1 MGKFIYTL
9 TIFLVFQGS
18 NSLLAQNKIKWMTWE
33 QAMEKSKVE
42 KKKIFID
49 IYTEWCGWCKKM
61 DKSTLSEGHL
71 ALYLNNNYYAVKF
84 DAERINPAILK
95 DKEYKYIKNGTKGYH
110 ELAIHFLQGQ
120 MSYPSMVFLDE
131 DLNLIQAIPG
141 YQDVKTF
148 EMIITYF
155 GSNSHKT
162 IPWQRYM
169 NTFQR
174 DAFFNMSVG
183 KN

>member
-1 MGKFIYTL
+1 MGRFIYIL
-9 TIFLVFQGS
+9 TAIILCQGS
-18 NSLLAQNKIKWMTWE
+18 NNLLAQNNKIKWLTWE

-71 ALYLNNNYYAVKF
+71 ALYLNDHYYAVKF
-84 DAERINPAILK
+84 DAERITPAILK
-95 DKEYKYIKNGTKGYH
+95 DKEYKHVKNGTKGYH

-131 DLNLIQAIPG
+131 DLNLIQSIPG
-141 YQDVKTF
+141 YQDTKTF

-155 GSNSHKT
+155 GSNGHKSV
-162 IPWQRYM
+162 PWQRYM
-169 NTFQR
+169 NSFQR
-174 DAFFNMSVG
+174 DSFFNM
-183 KN
+183 K